1 MNYFWIVLSF
11 VVGAALSALAS
22 YLFDGWA
29 AWLVCFVAILA
40 ILAILHYSREMARQ
54 DLKYT
59 NL

>member
-11 VVGAALSALAS
+11 VVGAARSSLAS

-40 ILAILHYSREMARQ
+40 ILHYSREMARQ

>member
-11 VVGAALSALAS
+11 VVEAALSALAS

-40 ILAILHYSREMARQ
+40 ILHYSREMARQ